1 MDLSEP
7 EAQAFDMMGG
17 TPLGYRERLDPFRH
31 RLRGGEANAEQVAP
45 VRLKPVFGYE
55 RTRQEG
61 TVVQIQTNGEMM
73 QNLVDNL
80 VWDPGDQEGDRRDN
94 FLADAG

>member
-7 EAQAFDMMGG
+7 EAQTPDVVGR

-31 RLRGGEANAEQVAP
+31 RLRGEEANAEQVAAA
-45 VRLKPVFGYE
+45 RLKPAFGYE

-61 TVVQIQTNGEMM
+61 AVVQIQTNREML

-80 VWDPGDQEGDRRDN
+80 VWDPGD
-94 FLADAG
+94 